1 MTYQTTFL
9 NHELRLTAHFVGKEL
24 SVLCTG
30 GSQPHIG
37 GCAMAVP
44 YTNANK
50 PSAAVSALA
59 APGHRDADLAA
70 DMAKRICRRTGRT
83 VFVQCGIHYDNLT
96 PEELQELCGNV
107 LALCDEIEDE
117 P

>member
-1 MTYQTTFL
+1 MTYQFTFL
-9 NHELRLTAHFVGKEL
+9 DCQLTLCANWLGRDL

-30 GSQPHIG
+30 GSRPHIG

-44 YTNANK
+44 YEKANGY
-50 PSAAVSALA
+50 SAAVSALA

-70 DMAKRICRRTGRT
+70 RMAKQICQRTGRI

-96 PEELQELCGNV
+96 PEDLRDLCNRV
-107 LALCDEIEDE
+107 LALCDEIKETT
-117 P
+117 